1 MSPPRKVLVIGSGPI
16 LIGQAAEFDYAGVQ
30 ACLALREAGVET
42 ILVNSNPATVMTDP
56 DVGGTVILAPL
67 TLERVTRVI
76 EEHRPDALL
85 PTLGGQTGLNLA
97 VALDDAGVLDRC
109 GVRVLGTP
117 LDAVRAA
124 EDRGGFRSLVTGIG
138 EPVPESAVVESVDDG
153 LDFVRMLGA
162 PIVVRPAFTLGGGG
176 GGFAATPE
184 EARERIAA
192 GIAASPIGQVLVERS
207 LLGWYE
213 IEFEVLR
220 DASDTTIAICGMEN
234 LDPMG
239 VHTGDSIVVAPIQ
252 TLPDPVVQRLRR
264 CALKIVRALK
274 LEGGC
279 NVQLAVAPDGS
290 DYRVIEVN
298 PRVSRS
304 SALASKATGYPIA
317 RIAALIALGH
327 RLHEMPNP
335 ATGGNSAAFEPA
347 VDYVVVKLPRWPFD
361 KFPLADRSLGV
372 QMKATGEAMAI
383 DREFGPALL
392 KAVRSLEPRG
402 RGWLWEDPAW
412 GLADR
417 PPDDLVAFLSPS
429 DTRLWRMVA
438 LLRHGWTDA
447 AAIAAA
453 TGIAPWFTD
462 RLAEV
467 VDAERRVVGSPLDE
481 AKRAGFGDAEIAT
494 LSGVPAVAV
503 RRARVR
509 AGIGPS
515 YRRVDTC
522 AGEFPAET
530 PYFYSSY
537 ADPEV
542 RPPAER
548 RSVIVVGSGPIRIG
562 QGIEFDYCSVRAAWA
577 IREMGLDAVV
587 INNNP
592 ETVSTDYDACTRL
605 YFEPLD
611 TESVLDVID
620 HERALTGTPPS
631 VVLTFGG
638 QTAIDLAK
646 DLAYADVPIAGL
658 TAEAIEITEDR
669 ERFAGLL
676 DELRLDGPR
685 GSLAADADELRASIA
700 ALGGLPVIVRPSW
713 VIGGRGIAVLRSPAD
728 LAAYLETDV
737 GWPLRVDELV
747 AGIELDVDAISD
759 GDAWCVPGILEQ
771 IDPPGVHSG
780 DSVAV
785 LPPQRLS
792 RAVQERAA
800 EAAGRIALGLGVRGI
815 LNVQMIVTGE
825 RVVVIEANP
834 RASRTV
840 PIVAKAT
847 GFDVVAAAVRC
858 ALGASLSEVG
868 LRAGLAVDGPL
879 VAVKAPVGSL
889 WRLPGVTA
897 ELGPEMRSTGEV
909 MGLAPDAAD
918 AHRLADEAV
927 AAHAVGGG

>member
-1 MSPPRKVLVIGSGPI
+1 MTAPRRVLVIGSGPI

-30 ACLALREAGVET
+30 ACLALRAEGVET

-56 DVGGTVILAPL
+56 DVGGTVIIGPL
-67 TLERVTRVI
+67 TLEHVTRVI

-109 GVRVLGTP
+109 AVRVLGTP
-117 LDAVRAA
+117 LEAVRAA

-138 EPVPESAVVESVDDG
+138 EPVPESAVVERLDDG
-153 LDFVRMLGA
+153 MRFVEHLAA
-162 PIVVRPAFTLGGGG
+162 PVVVRPAFTLGGGG
-176 GGFAATPE
+176 GGFAHTPD
-184 EARERIAA
+184 EARRRIAA
-192 GIAASPIGQVLVERS
+192 GLAASPIGQVLVERS

-252 TLPDPVVQRLRR
+252 TLPDPLVQRLRR

-347 VDYVVVKLPRWPFD
+347 VDYVVVKVPRWPFD

-392 KAVRSLEPRG
+392 KAIRSLEPRG
-402 RGWLWEDPAW
+402 RGWLWEDPSW

-417 PPDDLVAFLSPS
+417 GPDDLEAFLSPS
-429 DTRLWRMVA
+429 DTRLWRMIA
-438 LLRHGWTDA
+438 LLRHGRADA
-447 AAIAAA
+447 AGLSAA
-453 TGIAPWFTD
+453 TRIAPWFTE
-462 RLAEV
+462 RLAELV
-467 VDAERRVVGSPLDE
+467 EAERRVVGSPLDDV
-481 AKRAGFGDAEIAT
+481 KRAGFGDADVAQ
-494 LSGVPAVAV
+494 LSGVPWAAI

-509 AGIGPS
+509 AGIHPA

-537 ADPEV
+537 AEAEV
-542 RPPAER
+542 APPADR

-577 IREMGLDAVV
+577 IREIGLDAVV

-620 HERALTGTPPS
+620 HERALTGEPPA

-676 DELRLDGPR
+676 DELGLSGPR
-685 GSLAADADELRASIA
+685 GSLASDPARLRASIE

-713 VIGGRGIAVLRSPAD
+713 VIGGRGIAVLRSEED
-728 LAAYLETDV
+728 LAAYLATDV

-747 AGIELDVDAISD
+747 EGIELDVDAVSD
-759 GDAWCVPGILEQ
+759 GERWAVPGILEQ
-771 IDPPGVHSG
+771 VDAPGIHSG

-785 LPPQRLS
+785 LPPQRLP
-792 RAVQERAA
+792 RAVQELAA
-800 EAAGRIALGLGVRGI
+800 EAAGRIALALGVRGI
-815 LNVQMIVTGE
+815 LNVQMIATEG
-825 RVVVIEANP
+825 RIVVIEANP

-847 GFDVVAAAVRC
+847 GLDVVAAAVRC
-858 ALGASLSEVG
+858 ALGETLEDVG
-868 LRAGLAVDGPL
+868 LRQGLAPDGLL

-889 WRLPGVTA
+889 WRLPGV
-897 ELGPEMRSTGEV
+897 EEEPGPEMRSTGEV
-909 MGLAPDAAD
+909 LGLDAD
-918 AHRLADEAV
+918 AGVAHTRALEAA
-927 AAHAVGGG
+927 AAHGG

>member
-1 MSPPRKVLVIGSGPI
+1 
-16 LIGQAAEFDYAGVQ
+16 
-30 ACLALREAGVET
+30 
-42 ILVNSNPATVMTDP
+42 
-56 DVGGTVILAPL
+56 
-67 TLERVTRVI
+67 
-76 EEHRPDALL
+76 
-85 PTLGGQTGLNLA
+85 
-97 VALDDAGVLDRC
+97 
-109 GVRVLGTP
+109 VRVLGTP
-117 LDAVRAA
+117 LEAVRAA
-124 EDRGGFRSLVTGIG
+124 EDRGGFRALVTGIG
-138 EPVPESAVVESVDDG
+138 EPVPESAVVEGVEDG
-153 LDFVRMLGA
+153 MRFVQALAA
-162 PIVVRPAFTLGGGG
+162 PVVVRPAFTLGGGG
-176 GGFAATPE
+176 GGFASTPA

-192 GIAASPIGQVLVERS
+192 GLAASPIGQVLVERS

-213 IEFEVLR
+213 IEFEILR

-252 TLPDPVVQRLRR
+252 TLPDPTVQRLRR

-317 RIAALIALGH
+317 RIAALIALGR
-327 RLHEMPNP
+327 RLHELPNP

-361 KFPLADRSLGV
+361 KFPTADRSLGV

-383 DREFGPALL
+383 DREFGSALL
-392 KAVRSLEPRG
+392 KAIRSLEPRG
-402 RGWLWEDPAW
+402 RGWLWEDGAW
-412 GLADR
+412 SLAEGA
-417 PPDDLVAFLSPS
+417 PEDLEAFLSPS
-429 DTRLWRMVA
+429 DTRLWRMIG
-438 LLRHGWTDA
+438 LLRHGRADA
-447 AAIAAA
+447 ATIARV

-462 RLAEV
+462 RLAELV
-467 VDAERRVVGSPLDE
+467 AAERRLVGGSLLD
-481 AKRAGFGDAEIAT
+481 AKRIGFGDADIAGV
-494 LSGVPAVAV
+494 SGVPPAAI

-509 AGIGPS
+509 AGLFPA

-537 ADPEV
+537 ATPEV
-542 RPPAER
+542 APPAER

-577 IREMGLDAVV
+577 IRQMGLDAVV
-587 INNNP
+587 VNNNP

-620 HERALTGTPPS
+620 QERALTGTPPA

-676 DELRLDGPR
+676 TELGITGPR
-685 GSLAADADELRASIA
+685 GSLAGNEAELRASIA
-700 ALGGLPVIVRPSW
+700 DLGGLPVIVRPSW
-713 VIGGRGIAVLRSPAD
+713 VIGGRGIAVLRTQGDVS
-728 LAAYLETDV
+728 AYLATDV

-747 AGIELDVDAISD
+747 DGVELDVDAISD
-759 GDAWCVPGILEQ
+759 GTDWAVPGILEQ

-785 LPPQRLS
+785 LPPQRLA
-792 RAVQERAA
+792 REVQELAA
-800 EAAGRIALGLGVRGI
+800 AAAGRIALALRVRGI
-815 LNVQMIVTGE
+815 LNVQMIAAGD
-825 RVVVIEANP
+825 RLVVIEANP

-847 GFDVVAAAVRC
+847 GLDVVAAAVRC
-858 ALGASLSEVG
+858 ALGLSLAEVG
-868 LRAGLAVDGPL
+868 LRAGLAPDGEL

-889 WRLPGVTA
+889 WRLPGVSA

-909 MGLAPDAAD
+909 LGLDPDATRAHALAEEAVG
-918 AHRLADEAV
+918 AHR
-927 AAHAVGGG
+927 G

>member
-1 MSPPRKVLVIGSGPI
+1 M
-16 LIGQAAEFDYAGVQ
+16 
-30 ACLALREAGVET
+30 
-42 ILVNSNPATVMTDP
+42 
-56 DVGGTVILAPL
+56 
-67 TLERVTRVI
+67 
-76 EEHRPDALL
+76 
-85 PTLGGQTGLNLA
+85 
-97 VALDDAGVLDRC
+97 
-109 GVRVLGTP
+109 
-117 LDAVRAA
+117 
-124 EDRGGFRSLVTGIG
+124 
-138 EPVPESAVVESVDDG
+138 
-153 LDFVRMLGA
+153 
-162 PIVVRPAFTLGGGG
+162 RPAFTLGGGG
-176 GGFAATPE
+176 GGFAHTPA
-184 EARERIAA
+184 EARVRIAA
-192 GIAASPIGQVLVERS
+192 GLAASPIGQVLVERS

-252 TLPDPVVQRLRR
+252 TLPDSVVQRLRR
-264 CALKIVRALK
+264 CALKIVRALR

-304 SALASKATGYPIA
+304 SGAGQSKATGYPIA
-317 RIAALIALGH
+317 RIAALIALGR
-327 RLHEMPNP
+327 RLHELPNP

-361 KFPLADRSLGV
+361 KFPGADRSLGV

-392 KAVRSLEPRG
+392 KAIRSLEPRG
-402 RGWLWEDPAW
+402 GGWLWEDPAW
-412 GLADR
+412 SLSHRRPSDLA
-417 PPDDLVAFLSPS
+417 AFLAPT
-429 DTRLWRMVA
+429 DTRLWRMIA
-438 LLRHGWTDA
+438 LLRHGWADA
-447 AAIAAA
+447 AALSAA
-453 TGIAPWFTD
+453 TGIAPWFTE
-462 RLAEV
+462 RLVELVEGEAGL
-467 VDAERRVVGSPLDE
+467 VGSSLVD
-481 AKRAGFGDAEIAT
+481 AKRAGFGDADIAT
-494 LSGVPAVAV
+494 LSGVPWAAI

-509 AGIGPS
+509 AGIHPA

-537 ADPEV
+537 AEPEV
-542 RPPAER
+542 APPADR

-577 IREMGLDAVV
+577 IRDMGLDAVV

-620 HERALTGTPPS
+620 HERALTGEPPV

-658 TAEAIEITEDR
+658 TAEAIEVTEDR
-669 ERFAGLL
+669 ERFAGPA
-676 DELRLDGPR
+676 RPPRHRGPARTAGRRRGRASRRRSMRSAACRSSSGPR
-685 GSLAADADELRASIA
+685 GSSVGAASPSSARRTTCRTTCAPTSAGRSASTRWWRGSSSTSTPSATEPTGRCPASSSRPTRRAST
-700 ALGGLPVIVRPSW
+700 P
-713 VIGGRGIAVLRSPAD
+713 
-728 LAAYLETDV
+728 
-737 GWPLRVDELV
+737 
-747 AGIELDVDAISD
+747 
-759 GDAWCVPGILEQ
+759 
-771 IDPPGVHSG
+771 G
-780 DSVAV
+780 DSIAT
-785 LPPQRLS
+785 LPPQLVP

-800 EAAGRIALGLGVRGI
+800 QAAGSIALALGLRGI
-815 LNVQMIVTGE
+815 LNVQMIADGE
-825 RVVVIEANP
+825 RIVVIEANP

-847 GFDVVAAAVRC
+847 GIDVVAAAVRC
-858 ALGASLSEVG
+858 ALGATLAD
-868 LRAGLAVDGPL
+868 AGLAPGLAADGPR

-889 WRLPGVTA
+889 WRLPGVSA

-909 MGLAPDAAD
+909 LGLASTAGEATELALEAAA
-918 AHRLADEAV
+918 AHR
-927 AAHAVGGG
+927 G

>member
-1 MSPPRKVLVIGSGPI
+1 MSAPRRVLVIGSGPI

-30 ACLALREAGVET
+30 ACLALRGEGVET
-42 ILVNSNPATVMTDP
+42 VLVNSNPATVMTDP
-56 DVGGTVILAPL
+56 DVGGTVVIGPL
-67 TLERVTRVI
+67 SPSYVTRVI

-97 VALDDAGVLDRC
+97 VALDDAGVLERC

-117 LDAVRAA
+117 LAAVRAA
-124 EDRGGFRSLVTGIG
+124 EDRGGFRDLVIGIG
-138 EPVPESAVVESVDDG
+138 EPVPESAVVESVDAG
-153 LDFVRMLGA
+153 LEFMRALGA
-162 PIVVRPAFTLGGGG
+162 AVVVRPAFTLGGGG
-176 GGFAATPE
+176 GGFAATLD
-184 EARERIAA
+184 EARQRIAT
-192 GIAASPIGQVLVERS
+192 GLAASPIGQVLVERS
-207 LLGWYE
+207 LLGWKE

-220 DASDTTIAICGMEN
+220 DSADTAIAICGMEN
-234 LDPMG
+234 MDPMG

-264 CALKIVRALK
+264 CALNIVRALR

-279 NVQLAVAPDGS
+279 NVQLAVSPDGR

-317 RIAALIALGH
+317 RLAALIALGR
-327 RLHEMPNP
+327 RLDELPNP
-335 ATGGNSAAFEPA
+335 ATGIGSAAFEPA

-361 KFPLADRSLGV
+361 KFPTADRSLGV

-383 DREFGPALL
+383 DREFGSALL
-392 KAVRSLEPRG
+392 KAIRSLEPRG
-402 RGWLWEDPAW
+402 GGWLWEDPAW
-412 GLADR
+412 QLTHRRPGDLREFLA
-417 PPDDLVAFLSPS
+417 PS
-429 DTRLWRMVA
+429 DTRLWRLIA
-438 LLRHGWTDA
+438 LLRHGWADSDA
-447 AAIAAA
+447 LADA
-453 TGIAPWFTD
+453 TGIAPWFTE
-462 RLAEV
+462 RLAELV
-467 VDAERRVVGSPLDE
+467 AAERALEGRPLAD
-481 AKRAGFGDAEIAT
+481 AKRTGFGDADIGQ
-494 LSGVPAVAV
+494 LSGVPAAAI

-509 AGIGPS
+509 AGLFPA

-537 ADPEV
+537 SDREV
-542 RPPAER
+542 SPPAER

-620 HERALTGTPPS
+620 HERALTGTPPH

-638 QTAIDLAK
+638 QTAIDLAR
-646 DLAYADVPIAGL
+646 DLAYAGVPLAGL
-658 TAEAIEITEDR
+658 TADAIEITEDR
-669 ERFAGLL
+669 ERFATLL
-676 DELRLDGPR
+676 DELGVDGPR
-685 GSLAADADELRASIA
+685 GRMADDVASLRDAIA

-713 VIGGRGIAVLRSPAD
+713 VIGGRGIAVLRTEAD
-728 LAAYLETDV
+728 VAAYVATDV
-737 GWPLRVDELV
+737 GWPLRVDELLD
-747 AGIELDVDAISD
+747 GIELDVDAISD
-759 GDAWCVPGILEQ
+759 GTAWCVPGIVEQ
-771 IDPPGVHSG
+771 VDAPGVHSG
-780 DSVAV
+780 DSVGV
-785 LPPQRLS
+785 IPPQRLP
-792 RAVQERAA
+792 RTAQE
-800 EAAGRIALGLGVRGI
+800 EAAAIGGRIALALGVRGI
-815 LNVQMIVTGE
+815 LNVQMIATE
-825 RVVVIEANP
+825 RRGVVVIEANP

-847 GFDVVAAAVRC
+847 GLDVVSAAVRC
-858 ALGASLSEVG
+858 ALGSSLADVG
-868 LRAGLAVDGPL
+868 LGPGLAAPGQM

-889 WRLPGVTA
+889 WRLPGVSA
-897 ELGPEMRSTGEV
+897 ALGPEMRSTGEV
-909 MGLAPDAAD
+909 LGLARDHAM
-918 AHRLADEAV
+918 
-927 AAHAVGGG
+927 AHALAMEAAAVHGG

>member
-1 MSPPRKVLVIGSGPI
+1 MTAPRKVLVIGSGPI

-56 DVGGTVILAPL
+56 DVGGTVVIAPL
-67 TLERVTRVI
+67 TLGHLTRII

-97 VALDDAGVLDRC
+97 VALDDAGVLERL

-117 LDAVRAA
+117 LAAVRAA
-124 EDRGGFRSLVTGIG
+124 EDRGGFRDLVTGIG
-138 EPVPESAVVESVDDG
+138 EPVPESAVVESLDDG
-153 LDFVRMLGA
+153 LRFVAMLNA
-162 PIVVRPAFTLGGGG
+162 SVVIRPAFTLGGGG
-176 GGFAATPE
+176 GGFAHTAT
-184 EARERIAA
+184 EARQRIAA
-192 GIAASPIGQVLVERS
+192 GLAASPIGQVLVERS

-279 NVQLAVAPDGS
+279 NVQLAVSPDGT

-317 RIAALIALGH
+317 RIAALIALGQ
-327 RLHEMPNP
+327 RLHELPNP

-361 KFPLADRSLGV
+361 KFPAADRSLGV

-392 KAVRSLEPRG
+392 KAIRSLEPRG

-412 GLADR
+412 DLERRG
-417 PPDDLVAFLSPS
+417 PDDLEAFLAPT
-429 DTRLWRMVA
+429 DTRLWRMIC
-438 LLRHGWTDA
+438 LLRRGHAEA

-462 RLAEV
+462 RLAELV
-467 VDAERRVVGSPLDE
+467 EAESRVVGAPLID

-494 LSGVPAVAV
+494 LSGVPAAAV

-509 AGIGPS
+509 AGIGPA

-542 RPPAER
+542 RAPAER

-620 HERALTGTPPS
+620 HERALTGTPPE

-669 ERFAGLL
+669 ERFAHLLVELGL
-676 DELRLDGPR
+676 EGPR
-685 GSLAADADELRASIA
+685 GSLAGTPDELDAAIA
-700 ALGGLPVIVRPSW
+700 GLGGLPVIVRPSW
-713 VIGGRGIAVLRSPAD
+713 VIGGRGIAVLRDSAQRESY
-728 LAAYLETDV
+728 LATDI

-747 AGIELDVDAISD
+747 DGIELDVDAISD
-759 GDAWCVPGILEQ
+759 GTDWCVPGILEQ

-785 LPPQRLS
+785 LPPQNLS
-792 RAVQERAA
+792 RPMQERAA
-800 EAAGRIALGLGVRGI
+800 EAAGRIALALGVRGI
-815 LNVQMIVTGE
+815 LNVQMIAAGE
-825 RVVVIEANP
+825 RVIVIEANP

-847 GFDVVAAAVRC
+847 GRDIVAAAVRC
-858 ALGASLSEVG
+858 ALGASLDAVG
-868 LRAGLAVDGPL
+868 LRPGLALDGAV

-889 WRLPGVTA
+889 WRLPGVSA

-909 MGLAPDAAD
+909 IGMGAD
-918 AHRLADEAV
+918 ALVAHALASEAV
-927 AAHAVGGG
+927 AAHRG

>member
-1 MSPPRKVLVIGSGPI
+1 M
-16 LIGQAAEFDYAGVQ
+16 
-30 ACLALREAGVET
+30 
-42 ILVNSNPATVMTDP
+42 
-56 DVGGTVILAPL
+56 
-67 TLERVTRVI
+67 
-76 EEHRPDALL
+76 
-85 PTLGGQTGLNLA
+85 
-97 VALDDAGVLDRC
+97 ALDDAGVLDRC

-153 LDFVRMLGA
+153 LRFVEMLNA

-176 GGFAATPE
+176 GGFATTLE
-184 EARERIAA
+184 EARTRIAA
-192 GIAASPIGQVLVERS
+192 GLAASPIGQVLVERS

-317 RIAALIALGH
+317 RIAAQIALGR
-327 RLHEMPNP
+327 RLHELPNP

-361 KFPLADRSLGV
+361 KFPTADRSLGV

-402 RGWLWEDPAW
+402 RGWLWEDPGW
-412 GLADR
+412 ELADR
-417 PPDDLVAFLSPS
+417 PPPDLPAFLSPS

-438 LLRHGWTDA
+438 LLRHGWADA

-462 RLAEV
+462 RLAEIV
-467 VDAERRVVGSPLDE
+467 AAERQIVGAPLIE
-481 AKRAGFGDAEIAT
+481 AKRAGFGDAEIAAI
-494 LSGVPAVAV
+494 SGAPAVAV

-620 HERALTGTPPS
+620 HERALTGTPPA

-658 TAEAIEITEDR
+658 TAEVIEITEDR

-676 DELRLDGPR
+676 EELQLDGPR
-685 GSLAADADELRASIA
+685 GGLAGSAPELRAAID

-713 VIGGRGIAVLRSPAD
+713 VIGGRGIAVLRSEGD
-728 LAAYLETDV
+728 VVDYLRTDV

-747 AGIELDVDAISD
+747 AGVELDVDVISD
-759 GDAWCVPGILEQ
+759 GERWSVPGILEQ
-771 IDPPGVHSG
+771 VDPPGVHSG

-792 RAVQERAA
+792 RDAQERAA
-800 EAAGRIALGLGVRGI
+800 EAAGRIALALEVRGI
-815 LNVQMIVTGE
+815 LNVQMIVAGD

-858 ALGASLSEVG
+858 ALGSTLAEVG
-868 LRAGLAVDGPL
+868 LGPGLAPDGLL

-889 WRLPGVTA
+889 WRLPGVSE

-909 MGLAPDAAD
+909 LGLAAD
-918 AHRLADEAV
+918 AGDAMRLAEEAV
-927 AAHAVGGG
+927 AAHAIGAAART

>member
-1 MSPPRKVLVIGSGPI
+1 MPRKVLVIGSGPI

-67 TLERVTRVI
+67 TLDRVTRVI

-138 EPVPESAVVESVDDG
+138 EPVPESAVVESVEDG
-153 LDFVRMLGA
+153 LRFVEMLNA
-162 PIVVRPAFTLGGGG
+162 PVVIRPAFTLGGGG
-176 GGFAATPE
+176 GGFAHSPA

-192 GIAASPIGQVLVERS
+192 GLAASPIGQVLVERS

-317 RIAALIALGH
+317 RIAALIALGR

-361 KFPLADRSLGV
+361 KFPTADRSLGV

-412 GLADR
+412 GLIDG
-417 PPDDLVAFLSPS
+417 PPQDIAAFLAPS

-467 VDAERRVVGSPLDE
+467 VAAEARVIGSPLLD

-494 LSGVPAVAV
+494 LSGVPAAAV

-509 AGIGPS
+509 AGIGPA

-542 RPPAER
+542 RAPAER

-620 HERALTGTPPS
+620 HERALTGTPPA

-676 DELRLDGPR
+676 VELGLEGPR
-685 GSLAADADELRASIA
+685 GSLAADADQLRASIA
-700 ALGGLPVIVRPSW
+700 GLGGLPVIVRPSW
-713 VIGGRGIAVLRSPAD
+713 VIGGRGIAVLRSPTEV
-728 LAAYLETDV
+728 AAYLETDV

-747 AGIELDVDAISD
+747 AGVELDVDAVSD
-759 GDAWCVPGILEQ
+759 GRDWCVPGILEQ
-771 IDPPGVHSG
+771 VDPPGVHSG

-785 LPPQRLS
+785 LPPQRLP
-792 RAVQERAA
+792 REVQERAA

-815 LNVQMIVTGE
+815 LNVQMIAAGE

-858 ALGASLSEVG
+858 ALGASLAEVG
-868 LRAGLAVDGPL
+868 LRPGLADDGPL

-909 MGLAPDAAD
+909 LGLASDAAE
-918 AHRLADEAV
+918 AHRLADQAV
-927 AAHAVGGG
+927 AAHAVRGG